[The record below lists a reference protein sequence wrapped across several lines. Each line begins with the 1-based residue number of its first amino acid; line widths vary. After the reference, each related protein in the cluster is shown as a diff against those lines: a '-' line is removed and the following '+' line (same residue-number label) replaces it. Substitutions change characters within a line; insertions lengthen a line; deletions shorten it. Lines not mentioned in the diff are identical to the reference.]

1 MMLNNISILNIKYY
15 YNMTYFRY
23 NKEGHYAIIYPALVY
38 YNYKKLG
45 YKAYIYLELKKS
57 RNNNAL

>member
-1 MMLNNISILNIKYY
+1 MTLNNISILNIKYH

-23 NKEGHYAIIYPALVY
+23 NKEGHYATIYPALVY

-57 RNNNAL
+57 GNGSAL